1 MSSIQGKPFLSR
13 LNQHLPLLIAAF
25 FFLFVGFQTANATG
39 IYGSVGE
46 WINGNHQLTGSASD
60 LYADSDI
67 LSQIGSLSGSG
78 IGSDDATPPPVA
90 DAGVSIGR
98 DSLATTLGLLV
109 LVLFAVVL
117 LLVFIS
123 ANLVNLVRVREGEQ
137 PYTLMGTIKLT
148 KELALNPY
156 IATAGNLVLVVVVLF
171 LAVPIARG
179 VGLHQGYQPEQP
191 IYFSH
196 SIHAGKFEIDCQYC
210 HTGAGKGKNAWI
222 PSVNVCWNC
231 HNGVQN
237 VGPGY
242 SEAMTEFYNKQIT
255 KVREHY
261 LTNTPIEWVRIH
273 NLPDLSYFNHQQHV
287 VAGKQECQTCHG
299 PVEEMDVV
307 YQYSPLSMGWC
318 VNCHRETEVNA
329 EYYKNVVG
337 WDHAK
342 YVEDIGGTNCAR
354 CHY

>member
-13 LNQHLPLLIAAF
+13 LNQHFTLIIAVF
-25 FFLFVGFQTANATG
+25 FLLFVGMQTANASG
-39 IYGSVGE
+39 IYGSAGE
-46 WINGNHQLTGSASD
+46 WINGNHQLAMSGTD
-60 LYADSDI
+60 LAADGDI
-67 LSQIGSLSGSG
+67 LHQISSLSSSG
-78 IGSDDATPPPVA
+78 IGEDATTPPSDGGGALTV
-90 DAGVSIGR
+90 GR
-98 DSLATTLGLLV
+98 DSLATTLGILV
-109 LVLFAVVL
+109 AVLFAVVL

-123 ANLVNLVRVREGEQ
+123 ANLVNLIRVREGQ
-137 PYTLMGTIKLT
+137 QAYTFGGTLKLT

-156 IATAGNLVLVVVVLF
+156 IATFGNLVMVVVVLF
-171 LAVPIARG
+171 IATPIARG
-179 VGLHQGYQPEQP
+179 VGLHQGYQPDQP

-196 SIHAGKFEIDCQYC
+196 KIHAGKFEIDCQYC
-210 HTGAGKGKNAWI
+210 HTGAGQGKNAWI

-231 HNGVQN
+231 HNAVQN

-242 SEAMTEFYNKQIT
+242 SETMTEFYNKQIA

-261 LTNTPIEWVRIH
+261 QTNTPIEWVRIH

-307 YQYSPLSMGWC
+307 YQFSPLSMGWC

-329 EYYKNVVG
+329 DYYKNVAG

-342 YVEDIGGTNCAR
+342 YVEDIGGLSCAR

>member
-1 MSSIQGKPFLSR
+1 MSC
-13 LNQHLPLLIAAF
+13 LNQHLTLVIAVF
-25 FFLFVGFQTANATG
+25 FLLFVGIQSADAAG
-39 IYGSVGE
+39 IYGDSQA
-46 WINGNHQLTGSASD
+46 WINGNQHLSMSSPEMHSG
-60 LYADSDI
+60 SDI
-67 LSQIGSLSGSG
+67 LSQISSLSNTG
-78 IGSDDATPPPVA
+78 IGADDAPTPPEEGGASLAV
-90 DAGVSIGR
+90 GR
-98 DSLATTLGLLV
+98 DSLAFTLTILV
-109 LVLFAVVL
+109 LVLLAVVL

-123 ANLVNLVRVREGEQ
+123 ANLVNLIRVREGQ
-137 PYTLMGTIKLT
+137 QAYTFGGTIKLT

-156 IATAGNLVLVVVVLF
+156 IATAGNLVLVIVVLF
-171 LAVPIARG
+171 LLTPIARG

-196 SIHAGKFEIDCQYC
+196 KIHAGEKLQIDCQYC
-210 HTGAGKGKNAWI
+210 HTGAGLGKNAWI

-242 SEAMTEFYNKQIT
+242 SEAMTEFYNGQIA

-261 LTNTPIEWVRIH
+261 QTNTPIEWVRIH
-273 NLPDLSYFNHQQHV
+273 NLPDLAYFNHQQHV

-307 YQYSPLSMGWC
+307 YQFSPLSMGWC

-329 EYYKNVVG
+329 DYYKNVAG

-342 YVEDIGGTNCAR
+342 YVEDIGGLSCAR